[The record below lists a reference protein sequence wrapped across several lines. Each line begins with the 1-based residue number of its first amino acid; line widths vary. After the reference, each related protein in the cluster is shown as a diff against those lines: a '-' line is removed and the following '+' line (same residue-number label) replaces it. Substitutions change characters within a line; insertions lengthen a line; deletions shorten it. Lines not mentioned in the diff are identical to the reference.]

1 MRIAITG
8 ATGFIGRHVLA
19 ALQTVDEAT
28 LQGDPL
34 EIIATTRGRP
44 PLYAV
49 ERVPVLQNRVFAT
62 AEEARDCTRGDIR
75 LVRDTTTG
83 LVFNEAFDASL
94 VEYDRHY
101 NNEQVLSPAFARHL
115 DDVARIVRECL
126 GSTDLLEVGCGKAA
140 FLEKLATLGCRIK
153 GCDPTYEGSNPDI
166 VRKFYG
172 RDLGYRHKNI
182 ILRHVLE
189 HIPDPVEF
197 LRMVADANGGGRI
210 YIEVPC
216 FDWIIAHR
224 AWFDIFYEHVNYFRL
239 TDLERMFG
247 EVHASGRIFGGQYL
261 YVVAELATVR
271 APQAASGPLA
281 FPADFLGT
289 LAGPRLSP
297 EDVIW
302 GAASKGVIYA
312 LLRERLG
319 CPAAAAVD
327 VNPAKQ
333 GMHLPGSGLEIFSPA
348 DCLTRIPPGRRIC
361 VMNSNYLDE
370 IREMTTN
377 HYTYEAIDHA

>member
-1 MRIAITG
+1 MTSRI
-8 ATGFIGRHVLA
+8 
-19 ALQTVDEAT
+19 
-28 LQGDPL
+28 
-34 EIIATTRGRP
+34 

-62 AEEARDCTRGDIR
+62 AAEARGCVRGDVR
-75 LVRDTTTG
+75 LVQDATTG
-83 LVFNEAFDASL
+83 LVFNEAFDATL

-101 NNEQVLSPAFARHL
+101 NNEQCLSPAFARHL
-115 DDVARIVRECL
+115 DDVARIVRGLL
-126 GSTDLLEVGCGKAA
+126 GTTNLLEVGCGKAA
-140 FLEKLATLGCRIK
+140 FLEHLASLGCRIE

-166 VRKFYG
+166 VREFYG
-172 RDLGYRHKNI
+172 RDLGYREKNI

-189 HIPDPVEF
+189 HIPDPVGF
-197 LRMVADANGGGRI
+197 LRMVADANGAGRI

-216 FDWIIAHR
+216 FDWILAHR

-271 APQAASGPLA
+271 TPQAASGPLT
-281 FPADFLGT
+281 FPPDFLGT
-289 LAGPRLSP
+289 LAGPWLSP
-297 EDVIW
+297 DDVIW

-319 CPAAAAVD
+319 CPAAVAVD

-333 GMHLPGSGLEIFSPA
+333 AMHLPGTGVEILSPE
-348 DCLTRIPPGRRIC
+348 DCLARIPPERRIC

-370 IREMTTN
+370 IREMTT
-377 HYTYEAIDHA
+377 HRYTYEAIDDA

>member
-1 MRIAITG
+1 MT
-8 ATGFIGRHVLA
+8 GRH
-19 ALQTVDEAT
+19 
-28 LQGDPL
+28 
-34 EIIATTRGRP
+34 

-62 AEEARDCTRGDIR
+62 ATAARGCARGDVR
-75 LVRDTTTG
+75 LVQDATTG

-101 NNEQVLSPAFARHL
+101 NNEQGLSPAFARHL
-115 DDVARIVRECL
+115 DDVARIVREWL

-140 FLEKLATLGCRIK
+140 FLEHLAMLGCRIE

-166 VRKFYG
+166 VRKLYG
-172 RDLGYRHKNI
+172 RDLGYREKNI

-189 HIPDPVEF
+189 HIPDPVGF
-197 LRMVADANGGGRI
+197 VRMVADANGGGRI

-216 FDWIIAHR
+216 LDWILVHR

-247 EVHASGRIFGGQYL
+247 EVYASGRIFGGQYL

-271 APQAASGPLA
+271 TPQAASGPLA
-281 FPADFLGT
+281 FPPDFLGT
-289 LAGPRLSP
+289 LAGPGLSP
-297 EDVIW
+297 NDVIW

-319 CPAAAAVD
+319 YPAAAAVD

-333 GMHLPGSGLEIFSPA
+333 GIHLPGTGLEILSPEH
-348 DCLTRIPPGRRIC
+348 CLARIPLGRRIC

-377 HYTYEAIDHA
+377 HYTYETIDHA

>member
-1 MRIAITG
+1 MT
-8 ATGFIGRHVLA
+8 
-19 ALQTVDEAT
+19 
-28 LQGDPL
+28 
-34 EIIATTRGRP
+34 GRP
-44 PLYAV
+44 YLYAV

-62 AEEARDCTRGDIR
+62 AAAARGCARGDVR
-75 LVRDTTTG
+75 LVQDAATG

-101 NNEQVLSPAFARHL
+101 NNEQGLSPAFARHL
-115 DDVARIVRECL
+115 DDVARIVRNWL

-140 FLEKLATLGCRIK
+140 FLEQLATLGCQIE

-172 RDLGYRHKNI
+172 RDLGYRGKNI

-189 HIPDPVEF
+189 HIPDPVGF
-197 LRMVADANGGGRI
+197 LRMVADANGVGRI

-216 FDWIIAHR
+216 LDSILVHR

-239 TDLERMFG
+239 TDIERMFG
-247 EVHASGRIFGGQYL
+247 EVHESGRIFGGQYL
-261 YVVAELATVR
+261 YVVAELATIR
-271 APQAASGPLA
+271 APRAASGPLA
-281 FPADFLGT
+281 FPADFLGA

-297 EDVIW
+297 DDVIW

-333 GMHLPGSGLEIFSPA
+333 GMYLPGTGLEIFSPE
-348 DCLTRIPPGRRIC
+348 DCLARIPPGRRIC
-361 VMNSNYLDE
+361 VMNSNYLGE
-370 IREMTTN
+370 ICDMTN
-377 HYTYEAIDHA
+377 DRYTYEAIEDV

>member
-1 MRIAITG
+1 M
-8 ATGFIGRHVLA
+8 
-19 ALQTVDEAT
+19 TV
-28 LQGDPL
+28 
-34 EIIATTRGRP
+34 RP
-44 PLYAV
+44 HLYAV

-62 AEEARDCTRGDIR
+62 AAAARGCARGDVR
-75 LVRDTTTG
+75 LVQDAATG

-101 NNEQVLSPAFARHL
+101 NNEQGRSPAFARHL
-115 DDVARIVRECL
+115 DNVARIVREWL

-140 FLEKLATLGCRIK
+140 LLEQLAKLGCRIE

-172 RDLGYRHKNI
+172 RDLGYRGKNI

-189 HIPDPVEF
+189 HIPDPVGF

-210 YIEVPC
+210 YIEGPC
-216 FDWIIAHR
+216 LDWILVHR

-239 TDLERMFG
+239 TDIERMFG

-261 YVVAELATVR
+261 YVVAELAAIR
-271 APQAASGPLA
+271 APQAAGPPLA
-281 FPADFLGT
+281 FPSDFLGT

-297 EDVIW
+297 NDVIW

-319 CPAAAAVD
+319 CPAAAVVD

-333 GMHLPGSGLEIFSPA
+333 GMHLPGTGLEIFSPE
-348 DCLTRIPPGRRIC
+348 DCLARIPPGRRIC
-361 VMNSNYLDE
+361 VMNSNYLGE
-370 IREMTTN
+370 ICDMTKDR
-377 HYTYEAIDHA
+377 YTYEAIEDV

>member
-1 MRIAITG
+1 MT
-8 ATGFIGRHVLA
+8 GRH
-19 ALQTVDEAT
+19 
-28 LQGDPL
+28 
-34 EIIATTRGRP
+34 

-62 AEEARDCTRGDIR
+62 AAEARDCGRGDVR
-75 LVRDTTTG
+75 LVQDATTG
-83 LVFNEAFDASL
+83 LIFNEAFDAAL

-101 NNEQVLSPAFARHL
+101 NNEQSLSPAFDRHL
-115 DDVARIVRECL
+115 DDVARIVRERL
-126 GSTDLLEVGCGKAA
+126 GSNNLLEVGCGKAA
-140 FLEKLATLGCRIK
+140 FLERLAALGCRIE
-153 GCDPTYEGSNPDI
+153 GCDPTYEGSNPHV
-166 VRKFYG
+166 VRKFYD
-172 RDLGYRHKNI
+172 RDLGYREKNI
-182 ILRHVLE
+182 VLRHVLE
-189 HIPDPVEF
+189 HISDPVGF
-197 LRMVADANGGGRI
+197 LQMGADANGAGRI

-216 FDWIIAHR
+216 FDWILVHR

-239 TDLERMFG
+239 TDLERMFS
-247 EVHASGRIFGGQYL
+247 EVYASGRIFGGQYL

-271 APQAASGPLA
+271 TPRAEGSSLA
-281 FPADFLGT
+281 FHPDFLGT
-289 LAGPRLSP
+289 LTGPRLSP
-297 EDVIW
+297 DDVIW

-333 GMHLPGSGLEIFSPA
+333 GMHLPGTGLEILSPA
-348 DCLTRIPPGRRIC
+348 DCLNRIPPGRRIC

-377 HYTYEAIDHA
+377 RYTYEAIDHA

>member
-1 MRIAITG
+1 MTSRI
-8 ATGFIGRHVLA
+8 
-19 ALQTVDEAT
+19 
-28 LQGDPL
+28 
-34 EIIATTRGRP
+34 

-62 AEEARDCTRGDIR
+62 AAEARGCVRGDVR
-75 LVRDTTTG
+75 LVQDATTG
-83 LVFNEAFDASL
+83 LVFNEAFDATL

-101 NNEQVLSPAFARHL
+101 NNEQGLSPAFARHL
-115 DDVARIVRECL
+115 DDVARIVRELL
-126 GSTDLLEVGCGKAA
+126 GTTNLLEIGCGKAA
-140 FLEKLATLGCRIK
+140 FLERLASLGCRIE
-153 GCDPTYEGSNPDI
+153 GCDPTYEGPNPDI
-166 VRKFYG
+166 VREFYG
-172 RDLGYRHKNI
+172 RDLGYREKNI

-197 LRMVADANGGGRI
+197 LRMVADANGAGRI

-216 FDWIIAHR
+216 LDWILAHR

-281 FPADFLGT
+281 FPPDFLAT

-297 EDVIW
+297 DDVIW

-333 GMHLPGSGLEIFSPA
+333 GMHLPGTGIEILSPE
-348 DCLTRIPPGRRIC
+348 DCLARIPPERRIC

-370 IREMTTN
+370 IREMTT
-377 HYTYEAIDHA
+377 HRYTYEAIDDA